1 LIFAVAENVYLGKFG
16 KLPQSRDI
24 WWLVILA
31 PVLCGAGVT
40 LGCGGAAF
48 GKRIVAAVVCGVVVG
63 VFYTVFSA
71 ILSRSSGIVAYNL
84 AAVCVRRVFVFAV
97 LSTIGAVVTE
107 LKLPEPDSK

>member
-1 LIFAVAENVYLGKFG
+1 LKDF
-16 KLPQSRDI
+16 
-24 WWLVILA
+24 WWLVVTVPL
-31 PVLCGAGVT
+31 LCGMGIT

-48 GKRIVAAVVCGVVVG
+48 WKRIVSAAVCGVVVG
-63 VFYTVFSA
+63 AFYTAFSA

-84 AAVCVRRVFVFAV
+84 AASCVWRVFVFAV